1 MAKKNDYSKMTEQE
15 LSEKV
20 KEINDNIANRSG
32 KNNTNLENQLKKLQP
47 HLDEKISAREAL
59 EGITGRLEQVQ
70 GYRLQNKAD
79 LDKSENFYANNLKRV
94 GKDKEKRLEYTS
106 HLEDISLA
114 RNLNEGN
121 GIPKH
126 ISKKYSNKNS
136 NSSNTANQTKS
147 ANKLEEREPI
157 TFTDADVKEAEKITA
172 AEKLN
177 AAAEPTIDPTNNATK
192 QAATEAA
199 EEPDGLFKST
209 GKFFKG
215 MYEDMK
221 NNRMKNMTD
230 YAADAEKARK
240 LGFELRESKLSKIS
254 NQITGNL
261 TPRYSAVNQMTGA
274 SISIDG
280 LSKLSG
286 YETRTWMEGH
296 IYDYA
301 KNASPGDPI
310 DIFTHHEYSDG
321 DKELYERRNEISKER
336 LEKINEL
343 QKDPSNLSEDTKR
356 ILENNKKELNERI
369 SAYETPGVNNRNIP
383 SERIIPD
390 QQYTGE
396 RVADSI
402 RENER
407 VAGQTHMKYE
417 YGNKLFGMKSD
428 SLFSHRF
435 GHGQEGG
442 FGLGF
447 SGAMKAS
454 RGKHFSRFAQASLPL
469 GYGASTLQGLR
480 EGAAILNKHQA
491 IQFKTAGFGG
501 RLMLGLG
508 SALPAMSVIK
518 DIYEGDEPSD
528 VVKDVL
534 SNVGFMNGWRRGSAL
549 GGALT
554 KESTVARAIGLGI
567 GGASGALLGSAL
579 WSGAVDLAVDVT
591 SNTSKVRAVARNMAS
606 KEMYAQG
613 EMTNKALTMRQA
625 GLQKLAR
632 SGLNDRGLLLGNE
645 ASVLAGAM

>member
-1 MAKKNDYSKMTEQE
+1 MAKKRDYSKLNDEDLQE
-15 LSEKV
+15 TIDSVNSKRQRLIDE
-20 KEINDNIANRSG
+20 G
-32 KNNTNLENQLKKLQP
+32 KKTNSLDNQLKKLN
-47 HLDEKISAREAL
+47 DELSKRSTSSGEATNQTNDDTKTSSTLKTEEYKNNKTTIKSIDHKISSINYA
-59 EGITGRLEQVQ
+59 TGE
-70 GYRLQNKAD
+70 
-79 LDKSENFYANNLKRV
+79 ST
-94 GKDKEKRLEYTS
+94 KE
-106 HLEDISLA
+106 
-114 RNLNEGN
+114 
-121 GIPKH
+121 
-126 ISKKYSNKNS
+126 
-136 NSSNTANQTKS
+136 
-147 ANKLEEREPI
+147 
-157 TFTDADVKEAEKITA
+157 V
-172 AEKLN
+172 
-177 AAAEPTIDPTNNATK
+177 
-192 QAATEAA
+192 
-199 EEPDGLFKST
+199 DGLFKST

-215 MYEDMK
+215 MFEDMK

-230 YAADAEKARK
+230 YGADAEKARS
-240 LGFELRESKLSKIS
+240 LGFELKESKLSKIS

-280 LSKLSG
+280 ISKLNTFEMNS
-286 YETRTWMEGH
+286 WMEGH
-296 IYDYA
+296 IYDYS
-301 KNASPGDPI
+301 KNRAPGEAI
-310 DIFTHHEYSDG
+310 DIFTHNKYNDS

-336 LEKINEL
+336 LEKIKEL
-343 QKDPSNLSEDTKR
+343 QEDPSELSEDTRR
-356 ILENNKKELNERI
+356 ILEDNKKELKERI
-369 SAYETPGVNNRNIP
+369 SAYEIGGINNRNIP

-396 RVADSI
+396 KVADSI
-402 RENER
+402 RKNER
-407 VAGQTHMKYE
+407 VAGQSHVM
-417 YGNKLFGMKSD
+417 NKIGKKSFGYTGD
-428 SLFSHRF
+428 SIFSHRF

-454 RGKHFSRFAQASLPL
+454 RGKHLSRLVQSSLPY
-469 GYGASTLQGLR
+469 GYGMSTLQGLK

-508 SALPAMSVIK
+508 SALPAVSVLK

-554 KESTVARAIGLGI
+554 KESSVARAIGLGV
-567 GGASGALLGSAL
+567 GGASGALIGSAI
-579 WSGAVDLAVDVT
+579 WSGAVDLAVDIT